1 MAVKPVKVL
10 TDLQTN
16 KQIIKVDRAAGNAV
30 LFNVSGTVA
39 GGGHVSSSLPIT
51 GSGLLIDGDAVV
63 SGTLYVHKY
72 HSIETTASVLYESGS
87 SKFGNS
93 ADDTHQFT
101 GSVSISGSFEAH
113 YLTASL
119 GFYSGGPSQLSG
131 AVTANNG
138 LTILGAPLNASAVPV
153 SASSLNV
160 TTTAKVN
167 GLLSAGGLS
176 SSAGLIVTG
185 STSILGSLSGS
196 STIYAPIV
204 SGTVG
209 SFATSSVAT
218 ATPFNNIAVITASAT
233 VGGVSYDMY
242 SVDQA
247 FHAIDAVLA
256 DTSAT
261 QNAYKRLRYQTSG
274 TFDVSGIQLV
284 SLPLTQFSGD
294 AFPTSSL
301 DYITVDVMVKLESG
315 DNWMNDV
322 VAIETYVTGSPGSE
336 YVEVAIHSA
345 DVPYAYRLIAL
356 NEDPTKYVI

>member
-16 KQIIKVDRAAGNAV
+16 KQITKVDRNASNAV

-51 GSGLLIDGDAVV
+51 SSGLLIRGDAVV
-63 SGTLYVHKY
+63 SGTLYVREY
-72 HSIETTASVLYESGS
+72 HSIQTTASVLYESGS

-101 GSVSISGSFEAH
+101 GSVSISGAFSAH

-119 GFYSGGPSQLSG
+119 GLYSGGPSELSG

-138 LTILGAPLNASAVPV
+138 LTILGAPLNASAVAV
-153 SASSLNV
+153 SASALNV
-160 TTTAKVN
+160 STTANVG
-167 GLLSAGGLS
+167 GLLSAGSLS
-176 SSAGLIVTG
+176 SSAGLQVTG
-185 STSILGSLSGS
+185 STKLSGSLSGS

-204 SGTVG
+204 SGNVG
-209 SFATSSVAT
+209 SFVTSSVAT
-218 ATPFNNIAVITASAT
+218 TASFNNIPILTASAPN
-233 VGGVSYDMY
+233 GGNTYNMY
-242 SVDQA
+242 SIDQA

-256 DTSAT
+256 DSTKT

-274 TFDVSGIQLV
+274 TYDVSGIQLV
-284 SLPLTQFSGD
+284 ALPLTQFSGS
-294 AFPTSSL
+294 AFATSSL
-301 DYITVDVMVKLESG
+301 NYITVDVMVKVEST

-322 VAIETYVTGSPGSE
+322 VAIETYITGSPGSE